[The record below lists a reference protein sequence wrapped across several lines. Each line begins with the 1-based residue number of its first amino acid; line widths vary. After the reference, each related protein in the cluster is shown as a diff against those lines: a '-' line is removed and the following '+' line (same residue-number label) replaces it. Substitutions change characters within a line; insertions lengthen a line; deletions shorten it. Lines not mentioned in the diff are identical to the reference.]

1 MATRADPPATAGGDA
16 DSPAHVA
23 PAGYVF
29 RPATPADLPTC
40 AHIWRESLNDYL
52 GRLNQPE
59 VPDELGPILRLYGH
73 LQSTDPARFVV
84 AERADPGDGP
94 AIDGF
99 VVAVIRER
107 LWFLSMLF
115 VVPRAQ
121 SQGLGRALIGAVL
134 PPGDDEDAG
143 PWSWHATA
151 TDTAQPISNGLYGS
165 LGMVPRIPL
174 LRLVG
179 LPERAGAFPDL
190 PTGIAATPFG
200 EIEASGDGLGTSAL
214 AAEVAALDRDTVGV
228 VRPVDHAFL
237 VDEGRPGFL
246 YHDRTGATV
255 GYGYTSESG
264 RVGPVAVA
272 DASLLTA
279 VVGHLVTAVRAR
291 GAFGLWV
298 PGSAGEVVVALLRSG
313 FRIDGFPVLLCW
325 DRPFADFTRYVP
337 ISPGLL

>member
-1 MATRADPPATAGGDA
+1 MATKADRGAPVADGHGG
-16 DSPAHVA
+16 SVGA
-23 PAGYVF
+23 PAGYAF
-29 RPATPADLPTC
+29 RPATAADLPTC
-40 AHIWRESLNDYL
+40 ARIWRESLNDYL

-73 LQSTDPARFVV
+73 LQATDPTRFVV
-84 AERADPGDGP
+84 AERGGPGDDR
-94 AIDGF
+94 AMDGF
-99 VVAVIRER
+99 VVALVRDR

-115 VVPRAQ
+115 VRPKAQ
-121 SQGLGRALIGAVL
+121 TQGLGRALIAAVL
-134 PPGDDEDAG
+134 PTSDGEDAE

-190 PTGIAATPFG
+190 PAGIDATPFG
-200 EIEASGDGLGTSAL
+200 EIDASGDGLGASAL
-214 AAEVAALDRDTVGV
+214 AAEVAALDRDTIGV
-228 VRPVDHAFL
+228 ERPVDHAFL
-237 VDEGRPGFL
+237 VDEGRQGFL
-246 YHDRTGATV
+246 YHDRTGAAV

-272 DASLLTA
+272 DASLLAA
-279 VVGHLVTAVRAR
+279 VVGHLVTAVRPR

-298 PGSAGEVVVALLRSG
+298 PGSAGEVVVPLLRSG
-313 FRIDGFPVLLCW
+313 FRFDGFPVLLCW
-325 DRPFADFTRYVP
+325 DRPFADFTRYLP